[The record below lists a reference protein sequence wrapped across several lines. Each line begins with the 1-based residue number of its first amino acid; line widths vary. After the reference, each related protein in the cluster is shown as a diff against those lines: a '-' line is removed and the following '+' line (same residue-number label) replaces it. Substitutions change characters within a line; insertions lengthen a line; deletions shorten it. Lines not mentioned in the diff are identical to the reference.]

1 MSRMLAFAAL
11 IVGLAF
17 SLGCNSDPVT
27 DPPDDD
33 PQTGTFVITGSA
45 SAAPLALLA
54 STSSTSLLVDPSLF
68 RVGFYRLYLS
78 SNVDCSAP
86 TLVHDYG
93 ARADFDLVTGPTLFS
108 ATGVPAGS
116 YPCLIMTMSDV
127 MEFVPDS
134 DVGPCVAGTTY
145 HTDTYREGESD
156 WKDVSGAPITGTGT
170 DASPVDN
177 MVDVFFSTDPAA
189 VIGRGYSANQVLTLG
204 APAVVPG
211 TSTFYLNGSGA
222 VTEEDGSCRIVPGT
236 PPEFR

>member
-1 MSRMLAFAAL
+1 MSRMLALATL
-11 IVGLAF
+11 IGGLAF
-17 SLGCNSDPVT
+17 SLGCSSDTVT
-27 DPPDDD
+27 DPPDD
-33 PQTGTFVITGSA
+33 PQTGTFVIRGSA

-54 STSSTSLLVDPSLF
+54 STSSSVRMVDPSLF
-68 RVGFYRLYLS
+68 KVGFYRLYLS

-86 TLVHDYG
+86 TLVHDYET
-93 ARADFDLVTGPTLFS
+93 RADFDLVTGPTLFS
-108 ATGVPAGS
+108 ATGVPTGS
-116 YPCLIMTMSDV
+116 YSCLIMTLSDV
-127 MEFVPDS
+127 LEFVPDS

-145 HTDTYREGESD
+145 HTDTYRAGESD
-156 WKDVSGAPITGTGT
+156 WKDVSGAAITGSGT

-211 TSTFYLNGSGA
+211 TSTFYFDGSGA

>member
-1 MSRMLAFAAL
+1 MSRTLALATL
-11 IVGLAF
+11 IAGLAF
-17 SLGCNSDPVT
+17 SLGCSSDTVT
-27 DPPDDD
+27 DPPDD
-33 PQTGTFVITGSA
+33 PQTGTFVINGSA
-45 SAAPLALLA
+45 SAAPLAFLA
-54 STSSTSLLVDPSLF
+54 SANSTSQMVDPSLF

-78 SNVDCSAP
+78 GNTDCSAP

-93 ARADFDLVTGPTLFS
+93 ARNDFDLVTNPTLFT
-108 ATGVPAGS
+108 AAGVPNGS

-127 MEFVPDS
+127 MEFIPDS
-134 DVGPCVAGTTY
+134 DTGPCVAGTTY
-145 HTDTYREGESD
+145 RTDTYRDGESD

-189 VIGRGYSANQVLTLG
+189 VIARGYSSNQVLTLG

-211 TSTFYLNGSGA
+211 TSTFYLNGTGS